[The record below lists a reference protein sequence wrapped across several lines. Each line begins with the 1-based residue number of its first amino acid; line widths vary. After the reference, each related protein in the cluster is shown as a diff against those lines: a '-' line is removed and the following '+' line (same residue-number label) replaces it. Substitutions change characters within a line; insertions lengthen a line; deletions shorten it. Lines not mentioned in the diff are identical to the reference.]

1 MMCTKCGKKEAS
13 VYYKQIINGKVTEM
27 NLCEDCAAELRKK
40 TDAEF
45 GSFWK
50 GFGEMNLLAPFFGL
64 RPSSRLGSGRTC
76 PVCGATYRDFAE
88 SGKAGC
94 SKCYEV
100 FSDELGDTIEGI
112 HGKREHI
119 GKIPKHLGSRISRE
133 KKIEKLKEK
142 LSIAVGK
149 QEFEEAAKLRDE
161 IQSLEKEEKEK
172 DA

>member
-1 MMCTKCGKKEAS
+1 MCTKCGKKEAS
-13 VYYKQIINGKVTEM
+13 VYYKQNINGKVTEM

-88 SGKAGC
+88 VTIRLFAVSVEISSRSGWPSIGPAIMRIC
-94 SKCYEV
+94 STK
-100 FSDELGDTIEGI
+100 
-112 HGKREHI
+112 
-119 GKIPKHLGSRISRE
+119 
-133 KKIEKLKEK
+133 
-142 LSIAVGK
+142 
-149 QEFEEAAKLRDE
+149 
-161 IQSLEKEEKEK
+161 
-172 DA
+172 